1 MAGARTLDSVQLWR
15 EFTDIDTETGVGSHG
30 ASVAIGVFDGVH
42 KGHQKLLAHAV
53 TDAKRHGT
61 MAVMVTFD
69 PHPVEVIMPGKSP
82 ETLTPLARRAEL
94 AAEYGIDAVFA
105 IPFDKEI
112 ASWTPAEFFDRL
124 LVERLHARSVVV
136 GTNFT
141 FGYKAAGTAET
152 LKSLCEARGIECHIE
167 ELVSDGEGTV
177 SSTAIRHALA
187 EGDARRAGQMLGR
200 PHRVTGEVI
209 HGEGR
214 GGKELGYPTA
224 NLSADMNECVPVDG
238 VYAGWFTV
246 LDGGDLEGSMKAG
259 TRYPAAISVGTNPTF
274 DDEARTVEAFVLDET
289 SDLYG
294 RHAAV
299 DFVGHVRG
307 MEKFNGIDELLEAM
321 DRDVKIVRSMLD
333 GCDETTGISREG
345 QG

>member
-1 MAGARTLDSVQLWR
+1 MACGRNLVPVQLWR
-15 EFTDIDTETGVGSHG
+15 KFTDIDTETGAGSHG

-53 TDAKRHGT
+53 DDAKRLGT

-69 PHPVEVIMPGKSP
+69 PHPVEVIMPSKSP
-82 ETLTPLARRAEL
+82 ATLTPLDRRAEL
-94 AAEYGIDAVFA
+94 AAEYGMDAVFA

-124 LVERLHARSVVV
+124 LVDRLHARSVVV
-136 GTNFT
+136 GSNFT

-152 LKSLCEARGIECHIE
+152 LKSLCEARGIDCRIE
-167 ELVSDGEGTV
+167 DLVADGEGNV
-177 SSTAIRHALA
+177 SSTAVRQALGR
-187 EGDARRAGQMLGR
+187 GDAQRAGEMLGR

-209 HGEGR
+209 HGLGR

-224 NLSADMNECVPVDG
+224 NLSADMRECVPVDG

-246 LDGGDLEGSMKAG
+246 LDDGGLDGSMVPG

-274 DDEARTVEAFVLDET
+274 DGVDRTVEAFVLDET

-307 MEKFNGIDELLEAM
+307 MEKFNGVDDLLEAM
-321 DRDVKIVRSMLD
+321 DRDVQVVRSILAD
-333 GCDETTGISREG
+333 CDSESGITREA
-345 QG
+345 

>member
-1 MAGARTLDSVQLWR
+1 MQLWR
-15 EFTDIDTETGVGSHG
+15 EFTDIDTESGVGSQG

-42 KGHQKLLAHAV
+42 KGHQTLLAHAV
-53 TDAKRHGT
+53 ADAKRLGT

-69 PHPVEVIMPGKSP
+69 PHPVEVIMPDKSP
-82 ETLTPLARRAEL
+82 ATLTPLPRRAEL

-124 LVERLHARSVVV
+124 LVDRLHACSVVV

-152 LKSLCEARGIECHIE
+152 LKSLCESRGIECRIE
-167 ELVSDGEGTV
+167 ELLSDGEGTV
-177 SSTAIRHALA
+177 SSTAVRRALA
-187 EGDARRAGQMLGR
+187 EGDAQRAGQMLGR

-209 HGEGR
+209 HGVGR
-214 GGKELGYPTA
+214 GGRELGYPTA
-224 NLSADMNECVPVDG
+224 NLSADMSECVPVDG

-246 LDGGDLEGSMKAG
+246 LDDGPLDGSMEPA

-274 DDEARTVEAFVLDET
+274 EGVDRTVEAFVLDES

-307 MEKFNGIDELLEAM
+307 MEKFNGVDELLEAM
-321 DRDVKIVRSMLD
+321 DRDVKIVRSILAD
-333 GCDETTGISREG
+333 CDEKTGISHEARR
-345 QG
+345 

>member
-1 MAGARTLDSVQLWR
+1 MAGARNLGSVQLWR
-15 EFTDIDTETGVGSHG
+15 KFTEIDTETGVGSHG

-42 KGHQKLLAHAV
+42 RGHQKLLAHAV
-53 TDAKRHGT
+53 ADASRLGT
-61 MAVMVTFD
+61 MSVMVTFD
-69 PHPVEVIMPGKSP
+69 PHPVEVIMPSKSP
-82 ETLTPLARRAEL
+82 ATLTPLVRRAEL
-94 AAEYGIDAVFA
+94 AAEYGVDAVFA
-105 IPFDKEI
+105 IPFDKEV
-112 ASWTPAEFFDRL
+112 ASWTPAQFFERL
-124 LVERLHARSVVV
+124 LVERLGARSVVV
-136 GTNFT
+136 GSNFT

-152 LKSLCEARGIECHIE
+152 LQSLCEAHGIDCRIE
-167 ELVSDGEGTV
+167 DLVSDGEGTV
-177 SSTAIRHALA
+177 SSTAVRRALA
-187 EGDARRAGQMLGR
+187 EGDARRAGHMLGR

-224 NLSADMNECVPVDG
+224 NLSADMTECVPVDG

-246 LDGGDLEGSMKAG
+246 LDEGAIDGSMETG

-274 DDEARTVEAFVLDET
+274 EGVDRTVEAFVLDES

-294 RHAAV
+294 RLAAV

-307 MEKFNGIDELLEAM
+307 MERFDGVDELLEAM
-321 DRDVKIVRSMLD
+321 DRDVKIVRSMLADCD
-333 GCDETTGISREG
+333 GGTGISRDS